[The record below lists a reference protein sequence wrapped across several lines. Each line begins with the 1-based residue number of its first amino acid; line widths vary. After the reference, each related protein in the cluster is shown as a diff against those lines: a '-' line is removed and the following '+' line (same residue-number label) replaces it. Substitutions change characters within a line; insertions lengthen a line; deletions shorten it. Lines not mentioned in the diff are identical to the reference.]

1 MALVKC
7 LAHGRH
13 EMEVAIIVMIIIN
26 TSSLLLC
33 TVPTWH
39 YRQTDPLI
47 NILLQLKT
55 FYFKDSSHRH
65 TAAPSVL
72 KKKNERVP

>member
-1 MALVKC
+1 
-7 LAHGRH
+7 
-13 EMEVAIIVMIIIN
+13 MEVAIIVMVIIN
-26 TSSLLLC
+26 TSLLLC

-47 NILLQLKT
+47 NIPLRLKN

-65 TAAPSVL
+65 TVASL
-72 KKKNERVP
+72 SQRRKMKGYGEQRSEN